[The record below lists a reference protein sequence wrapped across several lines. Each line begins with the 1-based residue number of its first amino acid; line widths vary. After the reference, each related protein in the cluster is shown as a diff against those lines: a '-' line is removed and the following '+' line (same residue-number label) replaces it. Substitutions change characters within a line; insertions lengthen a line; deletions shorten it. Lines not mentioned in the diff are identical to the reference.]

1 MHIHASA
8 NNYNITTLP
17 GKMTEVLLSAC
28 VSEFFRD
35 SGKYLRL
42 EIVRHHLE
50 LKVWRTS
57 IRGPKQKKVG
67 GVSAESTDTLSNQRW
82 RVSASARPRA
92 YLRIWNKSHRRR
104 VLQLLKHSGQL
115 MAVIYVPV
123 IFPPSSKINIS
134 SGASQSEF
142 LRIR

>member
-8 NNYNITTLP
+8 NNYTITTLP

-50 LKVWRTS
+50 LKV
-57 IRGPKQKKVG
+57 
-67 GVSAESTDTLSNQRW
+67 
-82 RVSASARPRA
+82 
-92 YLRIWNKSHRRR
+92 
-104 VLQLLKHSGQL
+104 
-115 MAVIYVPV
+115 
-123 IFPPSSKINIS
+123 
-134 SGASQSEF
+134 
-142 LRIR
+142 